1 MDLVFD
7 DLETGT
13 TRERSWRLVNNFNAN
28 RRLGAATQMSLQY
41 AFKYVRSEFGTNS
54 FNGYTDLIGFDM
66 RRGLRGRWDVGVN
79 TSIYHSYQ
87 SKVIDYGAGLDV
99 GFNLATNMWL
109 TLGYNFIGFHDEDFS
124 QARYTAQGP
133 YLRFSIKAD
142 QQTLKDIAGQR

>member
-1 MDLVFD
+1 MQFAA
-7 DLETGT
+7 GT
-13 TRERSWRLVNNFNAN
+13 YPSPSPAKIWPKRSILP
-28 RRLGAATQMSLQY
+28 T
-41 AFKYVRSEFGTNS
+41 VRSEFGTNS
-54 FNGYTDLIGFDM
+54 FNGYTDLIGFDL

-109 TLGYNFIGFHDEDFS
+109 TLGYNFVGFHDEDFS

-142 QQTLKDIAGQR
+142 QRTLKDIAGQR

>member
-1 MDLVFD
+1 MSDVRSEGPHYSDFV
-7 DLETGT
+7 TICSMQFAAGT
-13 TRERSWRLVNNFNAN
+13 YPSPSPAKIWPKRSILP
-28 RRLGAATQMSLQY
+28 T
-41 AFKYVRSEFGTNS
+41 VRSEFGTSS
-54 FNGYTDLIGFDM
+54 FNGYTDLIGFDL

-109 TLGYNFIGFHDEDFS
+109 ALGYNFVGFHDEDFS

-142 QQTLKDIAGQR
+142 QRTLKDIAGQR